1 MDLNLSVL
9 PDCLLCLGSADRNP
23 VVSIEG
29 CFDRRLFRSIKVDSI
44 EDKSQFDRRLRLIS
58 FRSVIS
64 ESDNLFVST
73 WAQNKSSFSRHF
85 TTFVLG

>member
-1 MDLNLSVL
+1 MFDLNSNV
-9 PDCLLCLGSADRNP
+9 GASKGGNP

-29 CFDRRLFRSIKVDSI
+29 CFDRRSFRSIKVDSI
-44 EDKSQFDRRLRLIS
+44 EDKSQFDRRLRVM
-58 FRSVIS
+58 VIS